1 MASASGKQL
10 KACPPPSLEMKLAGD
25 PLVRIFEAI
34 RDQSVLANPHAFAGT
49 EEAFHEELELTPGTP
64 QSAFA
69 NKERVPVVVVLE
81 AEGDPGGQPGW
92 IFAAT
97 TKGQC
102 TQQSCHRSDYGPAP
116 KVSLVLAPNEELFV
130 DVTDPAGLVT
140 VAVKVAVMKLHGN
153 IGEF

>member
-10 KACPPPSLEMKLAGD
+10 KACPPPVLETRLAGD

-49 EEAFHEELELTPGTP
+49 VEAFHEELDITPGTP
-64 QSAFA
+64 EAAFQ
-69 NKERVPVVVVLE
+69 NKENVPVVVTLE

-92 IFAAT
+92 ILVAT
-97 TKGQC
+97 SKGQC
-102 TQQSCHRSDYGPAP
+102 TQQSCHRADYGPAP
-116 KVSLVLAPNEELFV
+116 KVSIVLAPNETAYV

-140 VAVKVAVMKLHGN
+140 VAVKMAAMKLHGH